1 MVAFAFEFV
10 NFVLIPL
17 CRLPLL
23 NMNRIVLIL
32 ALFLTSCSLFTSET
46 SEKSMEPMGIYESHF
61 SPIVWQKGDTLS
73 LPSFQFGSEPE
84 AMGFDST
91 NLIPAKAFNQIMS
104 PNLLEKAS
112 FDSSA
117 QHFPMGAMPFG
128 QGKRAY
134 MIGVYEDFHTFHTQL
149 FLYDSLE
156 ERFNYTQ
163 SLAYLIGGGGFLS
176 LRKAWMVDLNQDN
189 QPDLIYRKD
198 ELYNSPEPEHS
209 YFLDTLRAEIWDG
222 NRFNTFNIGD
232 ISQIKDV
239 FAMED

>member
-1 MVAFAFEFV
+1 
-10 NFVLIPL
+10 
-17 CRLPLL
+17 
-23 NMNRIVLIL
+23 MNRIALIL
-32 ALFLTSCSLFTSET
+32 ALFVASCSLLTSES
-46 SEKSMEPMGIYESHF
+46 SEGSGVPMGIYEGSF
-61 SPIVWQKGDTLS
+61 TAINWQEGDTLS
-73 LPSFQFGSEPE
+73 LPSFQFGSEPN
-84 AMGFDST
+84 AMGYDS
-91 NLIPAKAFNQIMS
+91 NSLIPAKAFTQIMS
-104 PNLLEKAS
+104 AKLLEQAS
-112 FDSSA
+112 YDSSA

-156 ERFNYTQ
+156 ERFTYTQ

-176 LRKAWMVDLNQDN
+176 LRKAWMVDLNHDN

-198 ELYNSPEPEHS
+198 ELYNSPDPEHS

-222 NRFNTFNIGD
+222 NRFNTFNMGD
-232 ISQIKDV
+232 ISQIKNV

>member
-1 MVAFAFEFV
+1 
-10 NFVLIPL
+10 
-17 CRLPLL
+17 
-23 NMNRIVLIL
+23 MNRIALIL
-32 ALFLTSCSLFTSET
+32 ALFIASCSLFTSET
-46 SEKSMEPMGIYESHF
+46 GKKAKVPMGIYESSF
-61 SPIVWQKGDTLS
+61 APITWQKGDTLS
-73 LPSFQFGSEPE
+73 LPSFQFGSAPV
-84 AMGFDST
+84 AMGYDSS
-91 NLIPAKAFNQIMS
+91 NLIPANAFIQIMS
-104 PNLLEKAS
+104 SALLEQAS

-128 QGKRAY
+128 QDKRAY

-156 ERFNYTQ
+156 ERFTYTQ

-176 LRKAWMVDLNQDN
+176 LRKAWMVDINQDN

-222 NRFNTFNIGD
+222 SRFNTFNMED
-232 ISQIKDV
+232 LSQMKDV